1 MNKYSVRKV
10 LTGLFAV
17 IALSLLISHSA
28 FAVSKGWNKIGG
40 KLYYY
45 SNSSGELKKLT
56 GLQKIGKKYFY
67 FNASGAMQKGW
78 VATPEG
84 YRFFR
89 RTGKKGTIGSMYTGF
104 KAIKSKYYYFDANGI
119 VQTGFRKL
127 SKHTYFFSTSSVLGT
142 RGRALTK
149 AWGVH
154 NGDRYYFNGKG
165 YMMTSRWISGT
176 YYVGADGK
184 MMKNALTPDGKI
196 VGADGKKITKNGWVS
211 LSGKYYFYSTKLGR
225 IRKSQ
230 FINISGKKYYVNA
243 SGVRQTGWQ
252 TIGGAKYYFNDNGV
266 MQKGKTLIS
275 GKYYYFTSNGKLAV
289 SRTVDG
295 YTTDANGV
303 ITADPEN
310 VYVRN
315 NAKPRILIVA
325 GHGQGDIGATSLGNS
340 KGTHE
345 AVKTREF
352 ASLIYNELKANNKV
366 DVDYYMN
373 GSMSFD
379 LFAQHGKTFSV
390 AAPGSTK
397 TFITLMTGKG
407 DYYKKNAAKIQAQ
420 YAKNTNL
427 PKIYQYDF
435 VLEVHFNAKAVKE
448 TKKDKEFY
456 GIGVY
461 INTFKNSAARALD
474 KMIVSRIAKGY
485 DGQAFKIWGAPT
497 GVFTSDGLR
506 NARMCTEQNVDYTL
520 LETCFIDDMD
530 DMAFYEKNK
539 NNMAKTVA
547 DCIVSYYA
555 G

>member
-1 MNKYSVRKV
+1 MNKNSVRKV
-10 LTGLFAV
+10 LTGLLTV
-17 IALSLLISHSA
+17 IALTLIISHSA

-45 SNSSGELKKLT
+45 TKSSGELTKLT

-67 FNASGAMQKGW
+67 FNASGVMQKGW

-89 RTGKKGTIGSMYTGF
+89 KTGKKGTIGSMYTGF
-104 KAIKSKYYYFDANGI
+104 KAIKGKYYYFDSDGI

-127 SKHTYFFSTSSVLGT
+127 AKHTYFFSTSNVLGT

-149 AWGVH
+149 AWAVH
-154 NGDRYYFNGKG
+154 NGSRYYFNSKG
-165 YMMTSRWISGT
+165 YMLTSRWISGT
-176 YYVGADGK
+176 YYVGKNGK
-184 MMKNALTPDGKI
+184 MMKNTITPDGKI
-196 VGADGKKITKNGWVS
+196 VGEDGKKITKNGWVS
-211 LSGKYYFYSTKLGR
+211 LNGNYYFYSKKLGR

-230 FINISGKKYYVNA
+230 FINVSGKKYYVDG

-252 TIGGAKYYFNDNGV
+252 TIGGSKYYFNEAGV

-275 GKYYYFTSNGKLAV
+275 GKYYYFESGGKLAV
-289 SRTVDG
+289 SKTVNG
-295 YTTDANGV
+295 YTTDADGV

-310 VYVRN
+310 AYIRKN
-315 NAKPRILIVA
+315 LKPRILIVA

-340 KGTHE
+340 KGTQE

-352 ASLIYNELKANNKV
+352 ASLIYNQLKADSRV

-373 GSMSFD
+373 GSISFN
-379 LFAQHGKTFSV
+379 LFTEHGKTFSV
-390 AAPGSTK
+390 AAPGSAK

-407 DYYKKNAAKIQAQ
+407 DYYRKNAAKIQAQ
-420 YAKNTNL
+420 YAKNSNL
-427 PKIYQYDF
+427 PKIYEYDF

-448 TKKDKEFY
+448 TKKDRSFY
-456 GIGVY
+456 GVGVY

-474 KMIVSRIAKGY
+474 RKIVSQLAKGY
-485 DGQAFKIWGAPT
+485 NGEAFKVWGGPS
-497 GVFTSDGLR
+497 GIFESDGLR
-506 NARMCTEQNVDYTL
+506 NARMCAEQNVDYTL

-530 DMAFYEKNK
+530 DMAFYEKYK

-547 DCIVSYYA
+547 DCILSHYA